1 MSPVDIVILIL
12 AVLCVGGAIA
22 LALGRRKNGRS
33 GCGCS
38 SGCTGCPQ
46 AGRCGSKDCPDKDDK
61 CDKCSQQK

>member
-22 LALGRRKNGRS
+22 LALWRRKTGRS

-38 SGCTGCPQ
+38 SGCAGCPQ
-46 AGRCGSKDCPDKDDK
+46 NGWCESKSDPDANDK